1 MALGTVVLVR
11 LYLGKSLVSQE
22 PTYLTAAKR
31 HAGGAAKAKRA
42 ETAKKSRPRVDLAA
56 NIVRSRIEN

>member
-1 MALGTVVLVR
+1 MALGTAILVR
-11 LYLGKSLVSQE
+11 LYLDNSLMSQE
-22 PTYLTAAKR
+22 LTYLIAAKR

-56 NIVRSRIEN
+56 NIVRVEV